1 VALRDKVR
9 AALWETFVT
18 ATKISDLNFT
28 PPAAVTELAAKV
40 KAFVKEKV
48 VPYETDPRW
57 GAHGPSE
64 ELRIELNDLA
74 RAAGVFAPQVPKE
87 YGGVG
92 LSQVGRAYVFE
103 AAGYSILGPTAIHC
117 ASPDEGNIHLL
128 DVVAR
133 PDQREHFLKPLAMGK
148 YRSCFC
154 MTEPDG
160 GAGSDPSLMK
170 TTARLDG
177 NEWVINGRKW
187 LITGAGGAGF
197 AIVMARIDGGEHDG
211 KATMF
216 LVDMPNPAIK
226 HERTLD
232 TIDSSFTGGHAVLN
246 FDNLRLP
253 AEAVLGEIGKGFRY
267 AQVRLAPAR
276 LSHCMRWLGSAGR
289 AQEIATDYARQR
301 VAFGKRIGEHQGV
314 SFMLADNMMDIHMA
328 RLAIWHT
335 AWLLD
340 QGERASNESS
350 LSKVVCSEAIARVA
364 DRCLQILGGM
374 GITRDTVVER
384 IFRDTRAFRIYDG
397 PSEVHRAVLGER
409 IVKGGL

>member
-1 VALRDKVR
+1 
-9 AALWETFVT
+9 VT
-18 ATKISDLNFT
+18 ATRINDLNFA
-28 PPAAVTELAAKV
+28 PPAAVSELAQRV
-40 KAFVKEKV
+40 KDFVRDKI
-48 VPYETDPRW
+48 VPYEKDPRW
-57 GAHGPSE
+57 TPHGPTD
-64 ELRIELNDLA
+64 ELRVEMNELA
-74 RAAGVFAPQVPKE
+74 RQADVFAPHVPEE

-92 LSQVGRAYVFE
+92 LSFVGRAFVFE

-148 YRSCFC
+148 IRSCFC
-154 MTEPDG
+154 MTEPG

-197 AIVMARIDGGEHDG
+197 AIVMAKTEGGEHDG
-211 KATMF
+211 QATMF
-216 LVDMPNPAIK
+216 LVDLPNPAIRY
-226 HERTLD
+226 ERTLD
-232 TIDSSFTGGHAVLN
+232 TIDSSFTGGHAVLE

-253 AEAVLGEIGKGFRY
+253 ADAVLGEVGKGFRY

-289 AQEIATDYARQR
+289 AQEIATEYARER
-301 VAFGKRIGEHQGV
+301 VAFGKKLGEHEGV
-314 SFMLADNMMDIHMA
+314 SFMLADNLMDIHMS

-364 DRCLQILGGM
+364 DRSLQILGGL

-397 PSEVHRAVLGER
+397 PSEVHRWALGAR
-409 IVKGGL
+409 IVSGKM